1 MDYYH
6 QHFTIQYKLN
16 CFLHNTYNYTATM
29 FIYFKKNTQKI
40 SKNNLGLPPML
51 NQQRP
56 EGT

>member
-6 QHFTIQYKLN
+6 QHFTMQYKLN

-40 SKNNLGLPPML
+40 SKNNVGFTA
-51 NQQRP
+51 NA
-56 EGT
+56 